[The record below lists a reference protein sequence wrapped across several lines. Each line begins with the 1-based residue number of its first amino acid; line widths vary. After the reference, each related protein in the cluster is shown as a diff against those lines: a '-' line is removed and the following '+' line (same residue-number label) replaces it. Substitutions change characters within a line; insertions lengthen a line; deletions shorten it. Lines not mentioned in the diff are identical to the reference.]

1 MNDNN
6 NYTEYLQDEA
16 YSISPDDDDYTARLE
31 AVAAYFRTPGELIST
46 FIAENGFLGKIND
59 TPSKVGFLKEK
70 FKAAG
75 IPAPRNISDWFDKD
89 NTYSR
94 ETAYKICF
102 AFHLNK
108 EQVDNF
114 FRRIYLD
121 RSFDCHNLGEA
132 IYYYCIKNNESWECA
147 QKLRENVGDV
157 PEKENTT
164 MTLTSKDNV
173 EEISKKNSSVTNVKM
188 HGHQM
193 SVETSVVYT
202 STIREIL
209 DHISSDDE
217 LIDYL
222 KNNISQFSY
231 HNVTA
236 TENIRSIWSRIEGE
250 NGLAAKEGKL
260 LKDAD
265 HANSED
271 EETFTVDTKVS
282 RWNIFSQIINLKEYE
297 YEKYSKDRSIK
308 KILVSN
314 RVLNSLAERSFPD
327 REGLDKILSGGNADY
342 ERIRKLLI
350 LLEFYAFWADK
361 VVTTGYAKET
371 RDRVRDAD
379 KCLSLINKY
388 LIDSGYPELYYGNPY
403 DWIFMWALNSDRPL
417 EEFRYYMGEVL
428 AVASESN

>member
-16 YSISPDDDDYTARLE
+16 YSLSPDDDDYTARLE
-31 AVAAYFRTPGELIST
+31 AVAAYFRTPGELISA

-89 NTYSR
+89 KTFSR

-102 AFHLNK
+102 AFHLSK

-114 FRRIYLD
+114 FRRVYLD
-121 RSFDCHNLGEA
+121 RSFDCHNLDEA
-132 IYYYCIKNNESWECA
+132 IYYYCIENGRDWECV
-147 QKLRENVGDV
+147 QELLSEIGEV
-157 PEKENTT
+157 PENDNAKTT
-164 MTLTSKDNV
+164 WTQKSNDG
-173 EEISKKNSSVTNVKM
+173 EISEANKSGMQIQGKPENS
-188 HGHQM
+188 
-193 SVETSVVYT
+193 SVVYT

-217 LIDYL
+217 VTDYL
-222 KNNISQFSY
+222 RNNISQFSY

-250 NGLAAKEGKL
+250 NGLAAREGEL
-260 LKDAD
+260 LKKTD
-265 HANSED
+265 HANSD
-271 EETFTVDTKVS
+271 EEQTFTVEKKLS

-314 RVLNSLAERSFPD
+314 RVLNSLAEHSFPD

-350 LLEFYAFWADK
+350 LLEFYAYWAEK
-361 VVTTGYAKET
+361 VVTTGYSNET

-379 KCLSLINKY
+379 KCFSLINKY

-428 AVASESN
+428 AVASESR

>member
-1 MNDNN
+1 MERDNS
-6 NYTEYLQDEA
+6 YTEYLQNEA
-16 YSISPDDDDYTARLE
+16 YSISPDDDDYTSRLE
-31 AVAAYFRTPGELIST
+31 AVAAYFRTPGELISA
-46 FIAENGFLGKIND
+46 FITENGFLGKIND
-59 TPSKVGFLKEK
+59 TQAKVGFLKEK
-70 FKAAG
+70 FKSAG

-89 NTYSR
+89 KTYSR

-114 FRRIYLD
+114 FRRVYLD
-121 RSFDCHNLGEA
+121 RSFDCHNLDEA
-132 IYYYCIKNNESWECA
+132 IYYYCIGNGRDWECA
-147 QKLRENVGDV
+147 QQLRSEVGEV
-157 PEKENTT
+157 PENDNATT
-164 MTLTSKDNV
+164 TWTKKDKTRKFSETNKS
-173 EEISKKNSSVTNVKM
+173 EIRIHEKPTD
-188 HGHQM
+188 
-193 SVETSVVYT
+193 TSVVYT